1 MCVNSRNVLYHN
13 QNVHRITPF
22 LISNADFSQHIGS
35 DVFQIIHISVET
47 VWTIIFFF
55 TFILFLFCFYFVFV
69 GQKTRKKYYN
79 FIKIN

>member
-1 MCVNSRNVLYHN
+1 MCVNSRNVLYRN

-22 LISNADFSQHIGS
+22 LISNADFAQHIGS

-47 VWTIIFFF
+47 VWTIIFFS
-55 TFILFLFCFYFVFV
+55 LFFHFYFVFV